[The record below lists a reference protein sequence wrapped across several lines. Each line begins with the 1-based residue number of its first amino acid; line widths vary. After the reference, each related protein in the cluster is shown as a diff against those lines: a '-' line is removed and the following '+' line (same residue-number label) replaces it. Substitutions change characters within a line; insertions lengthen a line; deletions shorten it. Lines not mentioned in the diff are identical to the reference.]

1 MINVYKTN
9 DNMELMELELN
20 ENNLIPTETWI
31 KIINPNSY
39 EIDKIS
45 ELTKFLPNVDDLP
58 SSETYDLLLLG
69 DVERSD
75 ILYIYYLILIIKTA
89 GCTCP

>member
-31 KIINPNSY
+31 KIINP
-39 EIDKIS
+39 K
-45 ELTKFLPNVDDLP
+45 
-58 SSETYDLLLLG
+58 
-69 DVERSD
+69 
-75 ILYIYYLILIIKTA
+75 
-89 GCTCP
+89 